1 MLPAEVPNV
10 TPLAL
15 LKPTVAKVNEP
26 LLAEAATGC
35 VDWALEAEAVIV
47 APLKPK
53 LTLFELENITE
64 ARLLEVVPALK
75 LTGDGAPAGA
85 AAVITE
91 PFKPKVIPPAL
102 SNVIAERLLLVVP
115 AETRMFVRL
124 VATLAVIVEPFS
136 PKLTLLPSEKE
147 RLETR
152 LFVVPALNRKLPCV
166 EATVT
171 LATMP
176 LPAVVD
182 QLTLLELLKIIVE
195 KLKLPLGAEAFT
207 G

>member
-15 LKPTVAKVNEP
+15 ENPTVENRKEP
-26 LLAEAATGC
+26 LLADAATGC

-64 ARLLEVVPALK
+64 ARSLEVVPALK

-85 AAVITE
+85 TAVITE

-102 SNVIAERLLLVVP
+102 SNVRAESLLLVVP
-115 AETRMFVRL
+115 ADIWM
-124 VATLAVIVEPFS
+124 
-136 PKLTLLPSEKE
+136 
-147 RLETR
+147 
-152 LFVVPALNRKLPCV
+152 
-166 EATVT
+166 
-171 LATMP
+171 
-176 LPAVVD
+176 
-182 QLTLLELLKIIVE
+182 LLKLVDTAALILLTPMVP
-195 KLKLPLGAEAFT
+195 K
-207 G
+207 